1 MPIVNRNG
9 TTREVE
15 TSTTSFKSPYTST
28 ITDGVNGGKDDREKA
43 KLTEDLNKSDSLLR
57 RTLRANGIF
66 EPRDMDF
73 NRGFY
78 RFPRNDPYNYVDG
91 AREYL
96 FFTKPDLPLLDMNGE
111 LLEDAA
117 KVSYFRNLADS
128 PGYRKSVFW
137 NLCSHYGN
145 AHADSRIDRCPFM
158 RILSNRKTSN
168 MDVPDI
174 NVEEMETAVNMF
186 GSKIYYPKSSMS
198 SDENVDFSIEFED
211 TKFLEIYHL
220 FKTWDYYRQ
229 LKWLGILGPA
239 ANIPKIDEASY
250 NHYAQYCYYKIL
262 YDHISVYKF
271 LVSTDG
277 NTILFM
283 SKGIG
288 VYPKT
293 ISRSSFSE
301 IQDRG
306 PLKITIGFKISGWL
320 EDSTPNIVADF
331 NTLIENWIV
340 GGETKEPP
348 WQGNNAAALWDDEIG
363 MISQELMDYPFIYY
377 DGLNSGDEPNANRP
391 GQFRQ
396 FKLLWVPFKNTSG
409 PVVRTNNK

>member
-1 MPIVNRNG
+1 MASLMYDKNG
-9 TTREVE
+9 NVSEVLDGPAE
-15 TSTTSFKSPYTST
+15 FKSPYTST
-28 ITDGVNGGKDDREKA
+28 ITDGADGGKKDTDKN
-43 KLTEDLNKSDSLLR
+43 KLIEDLDKSDSLLR

-78 RFPRNDPYNYVDG
+78 RFPRNDPFNYVDG

-96 FFTKPDLPLLDMNGE
+96 FFTKPDLPLLDDKGD
-111 LLEDAA
+111 LLPDAK
-117 KVSYFRNLADS
+117 KVSYFNNLADS

-137 NLCSHYGN
+137 NLCSAYGN
-145 AHADSRIDRCPFM
+145 ANPAVGIDGCPFM

-168 MDVPDI
+168 MDMPDI

-186 GSKIYYPKSSMS
+186 GSKIFYPKSSMS

-211 TKFLEIYHL
+211 TKYLEIYHL

-229 LKWLGILGPA
+229 LKWLGMLGPGSNISEIN
-239 ANIPKIDEASY
+239 NIPYA
-250 NHYAQYCYYKIL
+250 HYADYCYYKIL

-277 NTILFM
+277 NTILYM
-283 SKGIG
+283 SKAIG
-288 VYPKT
+288 VYPKS

-301 IQDRG
+301 IQDKG
-306 PLKITIGFKISGWL
+306 PLKITVGFKVSGWL

-331 NTLIENWIV
+331 NTLIEAWI
-340 GGETKEPP
+340 GSQP
-348 WQGNNAAALWDDEIG
+348 WKGNNAAALWDDEIG
-363 MISQELMDYPFIYY
+363 MVSQELMDYPFIYY
-377 DGLNSGDEPNANRP
+377 DKADSNNETGANRY

-396 FKLLWVPFKNTSG
+396 FKLLWVPIPTATANTQSATTTK
-409 PVVRTNNK
+409 TN